1 MSTLAYPK
9 PIYTHIPGHLYRAR
23 LAKQE
28 RPTSDS
34 KKSMH
39 VHCGALLFVSQWQCI
54 SSSVFYSFLTLDY
67 CSLCCTRLLA
77 QLHFVS
83 ARGTTFYV
91 EPLFTSYQYCRHSLL
106 RKICRFLECLWS
118 NLWFPWGQC
127 RSIVV
132 HCCFCH
138 SDSASVLLYL
148 PICTS
153 LCIRPEKMCVYCHM
167 LKKIRVGRSEI
178 FFFLILF
185 FITKLNY
192 WWWHLECITT
202 LEEWHL
208 TLFFCQ
214 NNDPLDIK
222 KNKLEGKNRVFK

>member
-1 MSTLAYPK
+1 MSTLEYPK

-28 RPTSDS
+28 RPTYDS

-54 SSSVFYSFLTLDY
+54 SSTVFYSFLTLDY

-83 ARGTTFYV
+83 ARGTFYV

-106 RKICRFLECLWS
+106 RKICWFLKCLWS
-118 NLWFPWGQC
+118 SLWFPLGQC

-132 HCCFCH
+132 NCCFCH

-148 PICTS
+148 PVCTS
-153 LCIRPEKMCVYCHM
+153 LCIRQTW
-167 LKKIRVGRSEI
+167 RVT
-178 FFFLILF
+178 FNFFLD
-185 FITKLNY
+185 
-192 WWWHLECITT
+192 
-202 LEEWHL
+202 
-208 TLFFCQ
+208 Q

-222 KNKLEGKNRVFK
+222 K